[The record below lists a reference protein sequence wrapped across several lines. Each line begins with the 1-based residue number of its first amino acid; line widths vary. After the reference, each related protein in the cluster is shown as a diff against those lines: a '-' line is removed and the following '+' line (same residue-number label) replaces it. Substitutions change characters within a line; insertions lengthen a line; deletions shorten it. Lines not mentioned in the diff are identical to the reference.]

1 MPKPPQAAPLTR
13 VAPHDEAMVEAVIDW
28 FVAEARDLPW
38 RRADCTP
45 WGVLVSEIM
54 LQQTPVARV
63 EPVWREWMLR
73 WPTPAALA
81 ESTQADAVRAW
92 GRLGYPRRA
101 QRLWECAR
109 VIVERHGGDV
119 PGADP
124 DLGEAELLALP
135 GIGDYTAAAVRAFA
149 FGERAVVLDTNIR
162 RVIGR
167 AWHGQALPAAH
178 LTKRERD
185 FAAALVPEVATEA
198 VAWSAGSMELGALVC
213 TARVARCEECPL
225 ATECVWLA
233 AGKPGLEEAPK
244 RTQAWHGSDRQV
256 RGRVLAVL
264 REASAPVNVTGLAV
278 LEDVE
283 PGQLDRCIGSLVDDR
298 LIALVDEQK
307 GAYALG

>member
-1 MPKPPQAAPLTR
+1 
-13 VAPHDEAMVEAVIDW
+13 MVDSVTAW
-28 FVAEARDLPW
+28 FAREARDLPW
-38 RRADCTP
+38 RRPDRSA

-54 LQQTPVARV
+54 LQQTPVVRV

-81 ESTQADAVRAW
+81 AASQADAVRAW

-109 VIVERHGGDV
+109 VIVEHHGGEV
-119 PGADP
+119 PRAEAD
-124 DLGEAELLALP
+124 LLALP
-135 GIGDYTAAAVRAFA
+135 GIGDYTAAAVRSFA

-167 AWHGQALPAAH
+167 AWRGQALPAPH
-178 LTKRERD
+178 LTRSERE
-185 FAAALVPEVATEA
+185 FATGLVPQATADA

-213 TARVARCEECPL
+213 TARVARCDECPL
-225 ATECVWLA
+225 APQCAWLA
-233 AGKPGLEEAPK
+233 AGKPGLDEAPR
-244 RTQAWHGSDRQV
+244 RTQAWHGTDRQV

-264 REASAPVNVTGLAV
+264 RVASAPVNVTGLAV

-283 PGQLDRCIGSLVDDR
+283 PGQLDRCIGSLVEDR
-298 LIALVDEQK
+298 LIALVDQDK
-307 GAYALG
+307 GAYSLG